1 MLNKQ
6 ILRLTASES
15 YTIFSGSAMMSEFQ
29 SFIDKNEYENAIIIV
44 DGNVLQ
50 LQKTFVESLRQCFG
64 NAEILQITPGE
75 KSKDFKTYKK
85 IVDFCLKQNVSRN
98 TPIVAIGGGVVGDL
112 AGFAAATILRGVPL
126 IHVSTTL
133 LAMVDSSIGGKT
145 GINHK
150 AGKNLVGSFYQP
162 AAVFSDLLIL
172 ETLPEQ
178 EFLCGFGEILKY
190 GAISDSI
197 ILEVLKGRNF
207 SELRTN
213 VTQLESIVQ
222 RCIKIK
228 GDIVTRDTR
237 ESGERAYLNFGHTFA
252 HSIEKCLGYGTISHG
267 QAVYIGMVAAVFLSH
282 KNGSQLNEN
291 LLLEHAAQMKLSAD
305 FFTIDSEDLIKGM
318 QQDKKKKQGSLRF
331 VLLQQYGR
339 PYLKTIEDLSE
350 VKEAWETTKEKLKE
364 ILE

>member
-1 MLNKQ
+1 MSSKQ
-6 ILRLTASES
+6 IIRLTASES
-15 YTIFSGSAMMSEFQ
+15 YTIFNGSSMLPEFQ
-29 SFIDKNEYENAIIIV
+29 SFVDKNEYEDAIIVV
-44 DGNVLQ
+44 DGNVYD
-50 LQKTFVESLRQCFG
+50 LQKPFVKSLRDCFDKT
-64 NAEILQITPGE
+64 EILEITPGE
-75 KSKDFKTYKK
+75 KSKNFKTYKK

-112 AGFAAATILRGVPL
+112 AGFAAATVLRGIPL

-162 AAVFSDLLIL
+162 TAVFSDLQVL
-172 ETLPEQ
+172 ETLTEQ

-190 GAISDSI
+190 GAISDSV
-197 ILEVLKGRNF
+197 ILEILKGRDF
-207 SELRTN
+207 SELRAN
-213 VTQLESIVQ
+213 LTQLESIVQ

-228 GDIVTRDTR
+228 ADIVTRDTR

-267 QAVYIGMVAAVFLSH
+267 QAVYIGMVAAVFLSQQ
-282 KNGSQLNEN
+282 NGSQLNEN
-291 LLLEHAAQMKLSAD
+291 QLLEHAAQMKLPTD
-305 FFTIDSEDLIKGM
+305 FFTIDSGDLINGM

-350 VKEAWETTKEKLKE
+350 VGEAWKTAKDKLKE
-364 ILE
+364 NLE